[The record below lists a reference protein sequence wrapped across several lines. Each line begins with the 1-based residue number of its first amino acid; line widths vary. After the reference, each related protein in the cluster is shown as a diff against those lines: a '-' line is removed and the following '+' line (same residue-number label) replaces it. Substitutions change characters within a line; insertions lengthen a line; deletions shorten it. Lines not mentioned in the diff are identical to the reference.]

1 MVPPVRTVHSLMGKR
16 RTLTYELS
24 DGSKVTAREVSQ
36 ALGVTESAARNRL
49 KRHTDREIVFAPY
62 NKAKGGRPTGK
73 QNKDKKILPYED
85 PMIRLALMNI

>member
-1 MVPPVRTVHSLMGKR
+1 MVPPVRTVHTLMGKR

-73 QNKDKKILPYED
+73 QNKDKKLLPYED
-85 PMIRLALMNI
+85 PMLKLLLKTI